1 MVAVAAQSAE
11 LVQGLDEF
19 RKTRE
24 RTMVI
29 VDGLSQAQLDFAP
42 APNRWSAGE
51 VLDHMVLAEN
61 INTSQIARLIE
72 LKRTGRTPR
81 LDLSFADLNIS
92 IAYLPRSVLPLLE
105 LPLLFMNMLVPDS
118 LRNYLTRHRLV
129 PFQNPDAAAPRR
141 GRPASRVSSD
151 LITSL
156 KETEMLFRN
165 NSDIDY
171 RELILRHPLLGSY
184 DVPGLLRFMAAHEQR
199 HQSQIKDIIASPQF
213 PISRP
218 RGNGGPHVQL

>member
-1 MVAVAAQSAE
+1 MLAVATQSTE
-11 LVQGLDEF
+11 LVQALDAF

-24 RTMVI
+24 RTMVM
-29 VDGLSQAQLDFAP
+29 VEGLSQAQLDFAP

-51 VLDHMVLAEN
+51 VLDHMILAEN
-61 INTSQIARLIE
+61 ININQIARLIE
-72 LKRTGRTPR
+72 LKRPGRTPK

-92 IAYLPRSVLPLLE
+92 VAYLPRSVLPLLE
-105 LPLLFMNMLVPDS
+105 LPLMFMNMLVPDS

-141 GRPASRVSSD
+141 GRLASQLSSD

-156 KETEMLFRN
+156 NETEMLFRN
-165 NSDIDY
+165 NRDIDY
-171 RELILRHPLLGSY
+171 RELVLRHPLLGSY

-199 HQSQIKDIIASPQF
+199 HQSQIINIMASPQF
-213 PISRP
+213 PRP
-218 RGNGGPHVQL
+218 PSSGNGGPHVKL